1 MNMDQALQTFIA
13 ESRELLQDM
22 ENALLVVEASADKT
36 ELINAIFRA
45 AHTIKGSSGLFNLD
59 HVVAFTHVA
68 ESVLD
73 RVRDGRVALD
83 APLVA
88 LLLSCGDHIGALI
101 EGVAAGQTEAD
112 PALAAQGLPLLD
124 RLRAHLDAGAAPTA
138 SAASPVVPSA
148 APGASAHAADPD

>member
-1 MNMDQALQTFIA
+1 MDQALQTFIA

-22 ENALLVVEASADKT
+22 ENALLVVEASEDKT

-73 RVRDGRVALD
+73 RVRDGKVAI
-83 APLVA
+83 AEPFVA
-88 LLLSCGDHIGALI
+88 LLLSCCDHIGTLI
-101 EGVAAGQTEAD
+101 DAVAAGQTD
-112 PALAAQGLPLLD
+112 PDPNLTTQGEPLLV
-124 RLRAHLDAGAAPTA
+124 RLRA
-138 SAASPVVPSA
+138 
-148 APGASAHAADPD
+148 

>member
-1 MNMDQALQTFIA
+1 MDELTSVYIQ
-13 ESRELLQDM
+13 ECREQLADMEAGLLQLEQAPDDRD
-22 ENALLVVEASADKT
+22 NL
-36 ELINAIFRA
+36 NGIFRA
-45 AHTIKGSSGLFNLD
+45 AHTIKGSSGLFNL
-59 HVVAFTHVA
+59 HHIVAFTHVA

-88 LLLSCGDHIGALI
+88 LLLSYGDHIGALI

>member
-1 MNMDQALQTFIA
+1 MDMQEALHIFLA

-22 ENALLVVEASADKT
+22 EAALLALPAADEPA
-36 ELINAIFRA
+36 ELINAVFRA
-45 AHTIKGSSGLFNLD
+45 AHTIKGSSGLFNL
-59 HVVAFTHVA
+59 HHIVAFTHVA

-88 LLLSCGDHIGALI
+88 LLLSCCDHIGALI